1 MGPSAIA
8 GTAYFGVTQLEYLL
22 SNAGFLVALSIL
34 PLALAPL
41 SESYGRR
48 PVFLWSLAAYT
59 ATFVPVTL
67 LRNYPAWA
75 VFRTLSGATASV
87 ANSMAA
93 GSVTD
98 LYVANERG
106 SAMNSFA
113 LAIFAG
119 QVRTQSNL
127 VSDLDA
133 NSLRTVPQAIGPIV
147 AGWVSELLDY
157 RWLWGVCPLISL

>member
-22 SNAGFLVALSIL
+22 SNAGFLVALSII

-41 SESYGRR
+41 SENYGRR
-48 PVFLWSLAAYT
+48 PVFLSSLAAYT
-59 ATFVPVTL
+59 ATFVPVAL
-67 LRNYPAWA
+67 VKNYPAWA
-75 VFRTLSGATASV
+75 VLRTLSGAAASV

-98 LYVANERG
+98 LYVASERG
-106 SAMNSFA
+106 SAMNTFA

-119 QVRTQSNL
+119 QVS
-127 VSDLDA
+127 
-133 NSLRTVPQAIGPIV
+133 I
-147 AGWVSELLDY
+147 
-157 RWLWGVCPLISL
+157 